1 MFWEDGYLKRQTFS
15 GTTYYM
21 YMYMFAILVKKQ
33 NVEEPKPAF
42 DCDTY
47 MALSVAVTVL
57 LNMVNLHD

>member
-1 MFWEDGYLKRQTFS
+1 
-15 GTTYYM
+15 M